1 MVKLVGRQATSH
13 QTLMVGLEEV
23 ICHQILSL
31 DKFPFKFIEIV
42 SDQEAERL
50 ASMFQSAME
59 TEELPQESHH
69 SLLQEIQG
77 IENNLL

>member
-1 MVKLVGRQATSH
+1 MA
-13 QTLMVGLEEV
+13 GLEEV

-31 DKFPFKFIEIV
+31 DKSQFKFIEIV
-42 SDQEAERL
+42 NDQEAERL

-77 IENNLL
+77 IDYNFILIPN